1 MEESEK
7 EVQRTYQESQNR
19 ERKLGG
25 ETNPKTENRIRKNT
39 GGRKEEGKMQNKLPK
54 LTQENRDTFAR

>member
-1 MEESEK
+1 MEESKK
-7 EVQRTYQESQNR
+7 EVRRTYQESQNR

-39 GGRKEEGKMQNKLPK
+39 GGRKEEGKMQNKRPI
-54 LTQENRDTFAR
+54 LTQENQDIFVH